1 MKSKFISIAATLLLA
16 ASVTS
21 AYALV
26 DPELAPAKWVGNSAV
41 RINTNNWYYCG
52 SYLNWC
58 NGQFNDR
65 DLGELSVLT
74 LGGHSQVY
82 NRPDNDSGNAEYN
95 WKLGSSIDM
104 YYQID
109 DEDPATI
116 RLIFAGETEG
126 NNMVLKT
133 SNGNEAEIDLTP
145 YRDGEYHT
153 LTVWFQSGNVY
164 DNNTYEG
171 VTYNYVAK
179 FKAVEPTADWV
190 GKSAINVNGTWYYA
204 GEELYWGG
212 GAGNQEFFHG
222 KNLGPITSLTLGG
235 QSQIYD
241 DGLDW
246 KDGEM
251 NMYYR
256 IDNGEVTAIILSYYS
271 FYDNQHNMVFQSGG
285 SNFVDTPIDLSELAD
300 GEHTLSIWFE
310 RNGVYDSNNS
320 NNYVA
325 TFTKINNLTISDTSS
340 ESEVNTALNEYM
352 DRYVNFVIEGR
363 TIYAG
368 TWNTLCLPFN
378 LETLTGTPLE
388 GADLRKLSSATFE
401 DGTLT
406 LNFQNQPVG
415 MNPEISYLV
424 MLPEG
429 ASDIVSPEFKNVQI
443 LSASPKHQSFTS
455 STDAALFMGCYGA
468 KTISG
473 NKYLYLGEDNTLFY
487 PSSEVTLGAFRGYFE
502 LADGIT
508 AGEPTSTDPESQG
521 IKSFVLNFGDD
532 NETTSIKQINNTES
546 ATSTW
551 FTLDG
556 RRLND
561 KPATAGLYI
570 INGKKVVIK

>member
-21 AYALV
+21 AYAV
-26 DPELAPAKWVGNSAV
+26 ATPESAPAKWVGNSAV
-41 RINTNNWYYCG
+41 RINTNKWYYCG
-52 SYLNWC
+52 SYLDWC

-74 LGGHSQVY
+74 LGGQSQVY
-82 NRPDNDSGNAEYN
+82 NRPDNDSGNTEYN
-95 WKLGSSIDM
+95 WKFGSSIDM

-116 RLIFAGETEG
+116 QLIFAGETEG

-246 KDGEM
+246 KHGEM

-521 IKSFVLNFGDD
+521 IKAFVLNFGD
-532 NETTSIKQINNTES
+532 ETTSIKQINNT
-546 ATSTW
+546 TSTTNTW
-551 FTLDG
+551 YTLDG

-570 INGKKVVIK
+570 NNGKKVVIK